1 MELDDASSDEAYHRV
16 LPEALGLPSN
26 RVRAINVAV
35 EKVIDLAMAAAKRI
49 HAFEAELRAHQ
60 GFPVEQLER
69 FGDYTLAL
77 YSAHLR
83 YQFLVRPTERLPAL
97 NEAAS
102 RWRAL
107 LLSEAKTL
115 VLRQLIKG
123 ERLRILAG
131 HHGYRN
137 VAKDLAGLAQIF
149 KSEWEHLQGQ
159 TWLKMSDIEAVSQLA
174 LKLTGAISDRRQ
186 PKEQLEA
193 AIEIQARMFTLL
205 YHAYDEIRRG
215 IHHLRWHQRDADE
228 IVPSF
233 YSRRWKSNGNTQSKS
248 EPLTQAV
255 FLAAATHTES
265 VPSEVTVGQDS
276 SVAVPVGVQPSLF
289 VLPVSGQ
296 RVPGAT
302 PISSQA
308 SPPLRAASAT
318 RKTAARKRRR
328 RAPSWRRHCEQNAFR
343 ACAVGAIS
351 EKRPNVCWKH
361 EPGSPDWKT
370 ELGGARDAPEVPLRG
385 QSQGLG
391 VGFRHS
397 VEHGASPEQH
407 QRRNRDS

>member
-1 MELDDASSDEAYHRV
+1 
-16 LPEALGLPSN
+16 
-26 RVRAINVAV
+26 
-35 EKVIDLAMAAAKRI
+35 
-49 HAFEAELRAHQ
+49 
-60 GFPVEQLER
+60 
-69 FGDYTLAL
+69 
-77 YSAHLR
+77 
-83 YQFLVRPTERLPAL
+83 
-97 NEAAS
+97 
-102 RWRAL
+102 
-107 LLSEAKTL
+107 
-115 VLRQLIKG
+115 
-123 ERLRILAG
+123 
-131 HHGYRN
+131 
-137 VAKDLAGLAQIF
+137 
-149 KSEWEHLQGQ
+149 
-159 TWLKMSDIEAVSQLA
+159 MSDIEAVSQLA

-193 AIEIQARMFTLL
+193 ALEIQARMFTLL

-255 FLAAATHTES
+255 SLAAAAHTEG
-265 VPSEVTVGQDS
+265 VLPEVTVDQGP
-276 SVAVPVGVQPSLF
+276 SVAVPVGVQPSPF
-289 VLPVSGQ
+289 ELPVSGQ

-302 PISSQA
+302 PISSQE
-308 SPPLRAASAT
+308 SPPLRAASVI
-318 RKTAARKRRR
+318 RKSAARKRRR
-328 RAPSWRRHCEQNAFR
+328 RAPSWRRHCEQTPFQSFNSGVA
-343 ACAVGAIS
+343 S
-351 EKRPNVCWKH
+351 EKRPDVHWSH
-361 EPGSPDWKT
+361 ERASPNWKT